1 MYATLQTIS
10 AERPEPAGDTI
21 VTLAERPDGP
31 DVLLK
36 WFYLGNTTGHEF
48 VYSTHE
54 EQQLAQDREQT
65 TVDK

>member
-1 MYATLQTIS
+1 
-10 AERPEPAGDTI
+10 